1 MTLEHDAVR
10 LMQDAAELRQKLMS
24 EWLTERE
31 RRDVLALLR
40 TTASE
45 VETAIDQVIERR
57 VA

>member
-1 MTLEHDAVR
+1 MTLEHSAVR

-24 EWLTERE
+24 EWYGERE
-31 RRDVLALLR
+31 RRDLLALLR
-40 TTASE
+40 TTATE